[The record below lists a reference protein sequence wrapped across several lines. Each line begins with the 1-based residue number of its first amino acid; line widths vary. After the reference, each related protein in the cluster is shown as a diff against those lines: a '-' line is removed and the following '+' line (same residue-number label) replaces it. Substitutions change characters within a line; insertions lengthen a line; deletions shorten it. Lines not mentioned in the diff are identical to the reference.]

1 MTGRW
6 QSLKQNFLKCLIEK
20 LTRFVWSHYLL
31 FVCMLWFFFQVSW
44 LQVLLLLLQVLCGI
58 KVINK
63 ELSFPFLWQHK
74 IVSLK
79 WDWHGGGEKT
89 KQIGT
94 FNRKIFLLIVG
105 LWTLGACMVWVL
117 CLGPGLHITFN
128 LQTWPQSECKKGF
141 MTCRLKGYFQVL
153 GCEVKLYRT

>member
-1 MTGRW
+1 MTKS
-6 QSLKQNFLKCLIEK
+6 QTEFFKMLDKKIDE
-20 LTRFVWSHYLL
+20 
-31 FVCMLWFFFQVSW
+31 VCVIPLPPFCVHVVVFFQVSW

-63 ELSFPFLWQHK
+63 ELSLPFLWQHK

-79 WDWHGGGEKT
+79 GDWHGGGEKT

-105 LWTLGACMVWVL
+105 LWTLGACMV
-117 CLGPGLHITFN
+117 C
-128 LQTWPQSECKKGF
+128 EC
-141 MTCRLKGYFQVL
+141 YA
-153 GCEVKLYRT
+153 

>member
-1 MTGRW
+1 MTKSQTEFFKMLDR
-6 QSLKQNFLKCLIEK
+6 KIDE
-20 LTRFVWSHYLL
+20 
-31 FVCMLWFFFQVSW
+31 VCVIPLPPFCVHVVVFFQVSW

-79 WDWHGGGEKT
+79 GDWHGGGEKT

-153 GCEVKLYRT
+153 GCEVKLYRM

>member
-1 MTGRW
+1 MTKSQTEFFKMLDR
-6 QSLKQNFLKCLIEK
+6 KIDE
-20 LTRFVWSHYLL
+20 
-31 FVCMLWFFFQVSW
+31 VCVIPLPPCVHVVVLFQVSW

-79 WDWHGGGEKT
+79 GDWHGGGEKT

-141 MTCRLKGYFQVL
+141 MICRLKGYFQVL
-153 GCEVKLYRT
+153 GCEVKLYRTTT